1 MKRMNCYFL
10 LLAASLCVLP
20 LHTQKEYPIDRITA
34 INLGDGRILHREIS
48 GDKPLDGEHRIIDG
62 YHSAYI
68 LARFKDGLYNGD
80 YEEYIYNKL
89 KAKGSYK
96 EGWKD
101 GIFRK
106 YDDEG
111 RVTEEKSYKSGKLDG
126 AHRTFYTNGK
136 LEMERFYKAGKQD
149 GKDVYYEFDGTL
161 RREHNYK
168 DGKQTGKQYSYI
180 KGTFELKETSY
191 YNEQGLLDGDFEQL
205 YLFGQP
211 RTTGHYKN
219 GQKDGTWVQIAES
232 GDTLHITTY
241 RDGNEEGLQ
250 VRFDRETGSRLKE
263 YYKMNNRYDGLY
275 REYDPSTG
283 ELVYE
288 ATYEFGR
295 LNGRAR
301 SLVRD
306 NRFDYW
312 ETSTYVNGR
321 QTGPFESRYVKNDKV
336 RETGTYRNGHR
347 TGRWKRYD
355 INGKLEM
362 EWEE

>member
-20 LHTQKEYPIDRITA
+20 LHAQKEYPIDRITA

-101 GIFRK
+101 GTFRK

-161 RREHNYK
+161 RREILNHLSANPSSKASGENICLYLS
-168 DGKQTGKQYSYI
+168 GSTMAFSLLSSYSYLSR
-180 KGTFELKETSY
+180 GTTLI
-191 YNEQGLLDGDFEQL
+191 
-205 YLFGQP
+205 
-211 RTTGHYKN
+211 
-219 GQKDGTWVQIAES
+219 WCAE
-232 GDTLHITTY
+232 G
-241 RDGNEEGLQ
+241 
-250 VRFDRETGSRLKE
+250 
-263 YYKMNNRYDGLY
+263 
-275 REYDPSTG
+275 
-283 ELVYE
+283 
-288 ATYEFGR
+288 
-295 LNGRAR
+295 
-301 SLVRD
+301 
-306 NRFDYW
+306 
-312 ETSTYVNGR
+312 YV
-321 QTGPFESRYVKNDKV
+321 
-336 RETGTYRNGHR
+336 
-347 TGRWKRYD
+347 
-355 INGKLEM
+355 
-362 EWEE
+362 

>member
-20 LHTQKEYPIDRITA
+20 LHAQKEYPIDRITA

-101 GIFRK
+101 GTFRK

-136 LEMERFYKAGKQD
+136 LEMERFYKGGKQD
-149 GKDVYYEFDGTL
+149 GKDMYYEFDGTL

-219 GQKDGTWVQIAES
+219 GQKDGTWVQIAETPCTS
-232 GDTLHITTY
+232 QPIVKGMKKGFRSVLTERPVHGSRNITKRTT
-241 RDGNEEGLQ
+241 GMT
-250 VRFDRETGSRLKE
+250 VFTGSTTRQPENLS
-263 YYKMNNRYDGLY
+263 MRQPTSLDG
-275 REYDPSTG
+275 STARRSHWC
-283 ELVYE
+283 
-288 ATYEFGR
+288 ATTGSTI
-295 LNGRAR
+295 GKPAP
-301 SLVRD
+301 
-306 NRFDYW
+306 
-312 ETSTYVNGR
+312 TSTDDKPV
-321 QTGPFESRYVKNDKV
+321 PSSRA
-336 RETGTYRNGHR
+336 T
-347 TGRWKRYD
+347 
-355 INGKLEM
+355 
-362 EWEE
+362 

>member
-1 MKRMNCYFL
+1 MR
-10 LLAASLCVLP
+10 LP
-20 LHTQKEYPIDRITA
+20 LHAQKEYPIDRITA

-80 YEEYIYNKL
+80 YKEYIYNKL

-101 GIFRK
+101 GTFRK

-136 LEMERFYKAGKQD
+136 LEMERFYKGGKQD

-191 YNEQGLLDGDFEQL
+191 YNEQGCLTATLNSFTCSVSPAQPAITKRAEGWNLGGD
-205 YLFGQP
+205 
-211 RTTGHYKN
+211 
-219 GQKDGTWVQIAES
+219 S
-232 GDTLHITTY
+232 GERRHPAHHNL
-241 RDGNEEGLQ
+241 
-250 VRFDRETGSRLKE
+250 S
-263 YYKMNNRYDGLY
+263 
-275 REYDPSTG
+275 
-283 ELVYE
+283 
-288 ATYEFGR
+288 
-295 LNGRAR
+295 
-301 SLVRD
+301 
-306 NRFDYW
+306 
-312 ETSTYVNGR
+312 
-321 QTGPFESRYVKNDKV
+321 
-336 RETGTYRNGHR
+336 
-347 TGRWKRYD
+347 
-355 INGKLEM
+355 
-362 EWEE
+362 

>member
-20 LHTQKEYPIDRITA
+20 LHAQKEYPIDRITA

-161 RREHNYK
+161 RREYCLPVC
-168 DGKQTGKQYSYI
+168 
-180 KGTFELKETSY
+180 F
-191 YNEQGLLDGDFEQL
+191 
-205 YLFGQP
+205 
-211 RTTGHYKN
+211 
-219 GQKDGTWVQIAES
+219 
-232 GDTLHITTY
+232 
-241 RDGNEEGLQ
+241 
-250 VRFDRETGSRLKE
+250 
-263 YYKMNNRYDGLY
+263 
-275 REYDPSTG
+275 PS
-283 ELVYE
+283 L
-288 ATYEFGR
+288 
-295 LNGRAR
+295 
-301 SLVRD
+301 
-306 NRFDYW
+306 
-312 ETSTYVNGR
+312 
-321 QTGPFESRYVKNDKV
+321 
-336 RETGTYRNGHR
+336 
-347 TGRWKRYD
+347 
-355 INGKLEM
+355 
-362 EWEE
+362 

>member
-1 MKRMNCYFL
+1 M
-10 LLAASLCVLP
+10 
-20 LHTQKEYPIDRITA
+20 
-34 INLGDGRILHREIS
+34 
-48 GDKPLDGEHRIIDG
+48 
-62 YHSAYI
+62 
-68 LARFKDGLYNGD
+68 
-80 YEEYIYNKL
+80 
-89 KAKGSYK
+89 
-96 EGWKD
+96 
-101 GIFRK
+101 
-106 YDDEG
+106 
-111 RVTEEKSYKSGKLDG
+111 
-126 AHRTFYTNGK
+126 
-136 LEMERFYKAGKQD
+136 
-149 GKDVYYEFDGTL
+149 
-161 RREHNYK
+161 
-168 DGKQTGKQYSYI
+168 
-180 KGTFELKETSY
+180 
-191 YNEQGLLDGDFEQL
+191 
-205 YLFGQP
+205 
-211 RTTGHYKN
+211 
-219 GQKDGTWVQIAES
+219 QIAES

-241 RDGNEEGLQ
+241 REGNEEGLQ

-263 YYKMNNRYDGLY
+263 YYKKNNRYDGLY

-295 LNGRAR
+295 LNGKAK

-321 QTGPFESRYVKNDKV
+321 QTGPSESRYVKNDKV

>member
-1 MKRMNCYFL
+1 MVGNDTIRRTAYLRRCIFGILRLPVPHIFRFRLELLPFILLFCDFGRGWRKLQLNFSVKGGKFGLQLLQLVL
-10 LLAASLCVLP
+10 LLPHLARYLLQLRYLP
-20 LHTQKEYPIDRITA
+20 LQHLVLRLVLV
-34 INLGDGRILHREIS
+34 NGGRYLLQRVQEIAR
-48 GDKPLDGEHRIIDG
+48 GG

-136 LEMERFYKAGKQD
+136 LEMERFYKEGKQD

-232 GDTLHITTY
+232 GDTLHITT
-241 RDGNEEGLQ
+241 
-250 VRFDRETGSRLKE
+250 
-263 YYKMNNRYDGLY
+263 
-275 REYDPSTG
+275 
-283 ELVYE
+283 
-288 ATYEFGR
+288 
-295 LNGRAR
+295 
-301 SLVRD
+301 
-306 NRFDYW
+306 
-312 ETSTYVNGR
+312 
-321 QTGPFESRYVKNDKV
+321 
-336 RETGTYRNGHR
+336 
-347 TGRWKRYD
+347 
-355 INGKLEM
+355 
-362 EWEE
+362 

>member
-20 LHTQKEYPIDRITA
+20 LHAQKEYPIDRITA

-101 GIFRK
+101 GTFRK

-136 LEMERFYKAGKQD
+136 LEMERFYKGGKQD

-241 RDGNEEGLQ
+241 REGNEEGLQ

-263 YYKMNNRYDGLY
+263 YYKKNNRYDGLY

-283 ELVYE
+283 ELVHETTYDGK
-288 ATYEFGR
+288 ATQ
-295 LNGRAR
+295 L
-301 SLVRD
+301 
-306 NRFDYW
+306 
-312 ETSTYVNGR
+312 
-321 QTGPFESRYVKNDKV
+321 
-336 RETGTYRNGHR
+336 
-347 TGRWKRYD
+347 
-355 INGKLEM
+355 
-362 EWEE
+362 

>member
-20 LHTQKEYPIDRITA
+20 LHAQKEYPIDRITA

-68 LARFKDGLYNGD
+68 LARFKDGLFNGD

-101 GIFRK
+101 GTFRK

-136 LEMERFYKAGKQD
+136 LEMERFYKGGKQD

-191 YNEQGLLDGDFEQL
+191 YNEQGLLDGDL
-205 YLFGQP
+205 PVRPAPHNRPL
-211 RTTGHYKN
+211 
-219 GQKDGTWVQIAES
+219 QKRAEGWNLGADS
-232 GDTLHITTY
+232 GERRHPAHHNL
-241 RDGNEEGLQ
+241 
-250 VRFDRETGSRLKE
+250 S
-263 YYKMNNRYDGLY
+263 
-275 REYDPSTG
+275 
-283 ELVYE
+283 
-288 ATYEFGR
+288 
-295 LNGRAR
+295 
-301 SLVRD
+301 
-306 NRFDYW
+306 
-312 ETSTYVNGR
+312 
-321 QTGPFESRYVKNDKV
+321 
-336 RETGTYRNGHR
+336 
-347 TGRWKRYD
+347 
-355 INGKLEM
+355 
-362 EWEE
+362 

>member
-20 LHTQKEYPIDRITA
+20 LHAQKEYPIDRITA

-101 GIFRK
+101 GTFRK

-136 LEMERFYKAGKQD
+136 LEMERFYKGGKQD

-241 RDGNEEGLQ
+241 REGNEEGLQ
-250 VRFDRETGSRLKE
+250 VRFDRETGSRLK
-263 YYKMNNRYDGLY
+263 
-275 REYDPSTG
+275 
-283 ELVYE
+283 
-288 ATYEFGR
+288 
-295 LNGRAR
+295 
-301 SLVRD
+301 
-306 NRFDYW
+306 
-312 ETSTYVNGR
+312 
-321 QTGPFESRYVKNDKV
+321 
-336 RETGTYRNGHR
+336 
-347 TGRWKRYD
+347 
-355 INGKLEM
+355 
-362 EWEE
+362 

>member
-20 LHTQKEYPIDRITA
+20 LHAQKESPIDRITA

-101 GIFRK
+101 GTFRK

-136 LEMERFYKAGKQD
+136 LEMERFYKEGKQD

-191 YNEQGLLDGDFEQL
+191 YNEQGLLDGDFER
-205 YLFGQP
+205 FTCSASPAQP
-211 RTTGHYKN
+211 
-219 GQKDGTWVQIAES
+219 A
-232 GDTLHITTY
+232 IT
-241 RDGNEEGLQ
+241 
-250 VRFDRETGSRLKE
+250 K
-263 YYKMNNRYDGLY
+263 
-275 REYDPSTG
+275 
-283 ELVYE
+283 
-288 ATYEFGR
+288 
-295 LNGRAR
+295 
-301 SLVRD
+301 
-306 NRFDYW
+306 
-312 ETSTYVNGR
+312 
-321 QTGPFESRYVKNDKV
+321 
-336 RETGTYRNGHR
+336 
-347 TGRWKRYD
+347 TGRR
-355 INGKLEM
+355 M
-362 EWEE
+362 EPGCR

>member
-20 LHTQKEYPIDRITA
+20 LHAQKEYPIDRITA

-136 LEMERFYKAGKQD
+136 LEMERFYKG
-149 GKDVYYEFDGTL
+149 
-161 RREHNYK
+161 
-168 DGKQTGKQYSYI
+168 
-180 KGTFELKETSY
+180 
-191 YNEQGLLDGDFEQL
+191 
-205 YLFGQP
+205 
-211 RTTGHYKN
+211 
-219 GQKDGTWVQIAES
+219 
-232 GDTLHITTY
+232 
-241 RDGNEEGLQ
+241 
-250 VRFDRETGSRLKE
+250 
-263 YYKMNNRYDGLY
+263 
-275 REYDPSTG
+275 
-283 ELVYE
+283 
-288 ATYEFGR
+288 
-295 LNGRAR
+295 
-301 SLVRD
+301 
-306 NRFDYW
+306 
-312 ETSTYVNGR
+312 
-321 QTGPFESRYVKNDKV
+321 
-336 RETGTYRNGHR
+336 
-347 TGRWKRYD
+347 
-355 INGKLEM
+355 
-362 EWEE
+362 